1 MVAFLLTCPGS
12 CSWNLAELDECPS
25 WGLSWC
31 PGLVLT
37 AALLSASGLGWPV
50 PHLSGLAAW
59 PRHTP

>member
-12 CSWNLAELDECPS
+12 CSWDLAELAECPS
-25 WGLSWC
+25 WGQSWC

-50 PHLSGLAAW
+50 SHLSGLAAW
-59 PRHTP
+59 PHHTP